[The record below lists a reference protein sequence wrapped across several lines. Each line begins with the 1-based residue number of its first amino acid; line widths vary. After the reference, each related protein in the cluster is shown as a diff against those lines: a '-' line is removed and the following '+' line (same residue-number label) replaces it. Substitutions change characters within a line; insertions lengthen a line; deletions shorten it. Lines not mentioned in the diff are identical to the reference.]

1 MLSKNNTYKPQGE
14 LNVERDNFIDVSS
27 PRSVHSLSRSRELN
41 INLNYLISVEFNDS
55 DNEIKFTFMNGTVYC
70 EKVYYEPG
78 VYSKVKEKIK
88 EVMYGNK
95 I

>member
-1 MLSKNNTYKPQGE
+1 M
-14 LNVERDNFIDVSS
+14 ERNNFIDVSS

-55 DNEIKFTFMNGTVYC
+55 DNEIFTFMNGTVYC

-78 VYSKVKEKIK
+78 VYSKVKE
-88 EVMYGNK
+88 MYGNK